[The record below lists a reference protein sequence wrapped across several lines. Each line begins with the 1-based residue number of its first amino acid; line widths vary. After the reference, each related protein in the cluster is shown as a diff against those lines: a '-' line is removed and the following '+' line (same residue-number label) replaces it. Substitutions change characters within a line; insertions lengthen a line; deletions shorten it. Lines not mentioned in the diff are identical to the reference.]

1 MWVFKKLFLF
11 HRYDNA
17 QRIEET
23 GFGRRFDPYSFEDS
37 QLTEAVEELLADGE
51 LQQRLAVASQRIRST
66 KKHEELYELIEN
78 LMLKAEGEKEK
89 TEV

>member
-1 MWVFKKLFLF
+1 M

-23 GFGRRFDPYSFEDS
+23 GFGRRLDPYSFEDS
-37 QLTEAVEELLADGE
+37 QLTEAIEELLADSE
-51 LQQRLAVASQRIRST
+51 LHQKLAVASQRIRSS

-78 LMLKAEGEKEK
+78 LMAKAESEKEDK
-89 TEV
+89 V